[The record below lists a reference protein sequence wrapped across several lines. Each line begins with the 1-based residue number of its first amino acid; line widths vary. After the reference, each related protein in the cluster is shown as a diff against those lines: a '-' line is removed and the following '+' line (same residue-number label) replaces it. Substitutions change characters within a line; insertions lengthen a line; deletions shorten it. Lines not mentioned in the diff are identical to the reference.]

1 MEINSKRTQQQ
12 VRNFE
17 RTLQEYQFKEPF
29 SRFLT
34 QFYKN
39 NKQMGSSDRR
49 MNSRFCYNYFRL
61 GKAYSNLTV
70 VERLTIAEYL
80 CEENSD
86 VVSIFKNDWAHTN
99 HLTINEKIENVEQ
112 EYGDFL
118 EDVFPFSLELSAS
131 IDKTQFIIS
140 HFIQPN
146 LYIRIKK
153 GMEDKV
159 KKILLK
165 NEVPFEELRS
175 QTLSLPN
182 GTKLQQIKSIDGD
195 YEVQDLSSQQCLSEI
210 DIKPRSSWWD
220 CCAASGGKSLL
231 LLDKEP
237 NIKLLVSDVRLSILR
252 NLDERF
258 EKAGVKT
265 YYRKKIL
272 DLNNSVQHI
281 MAEEKFDGILLDA
294 PCSGSGT
301 WGRTPEMLS
310 KFKSEEILKYS
321 SLQKNIAKNVVP
333 YLKPGKTLI
342 YITCS
347 VFAAEN
353 EEITSYIS
361 NELGLELVS
370 QHSILGYDKKAD
382 SMFVAEFIKV

>member
-1 MEINSKRTQQQ
+1 MEVNTKRVQQQ

-17 RTLQEYQFKEPF
+17 RTLNEYQFKEPF
-29 SRFLT
+29 SRFLS

-61 GKAYSNLTV
+61 GRAFENLSFV
-70 VERLTIAEYL
+70 EKLSIAEFLCESDSAMVQVYKPEWSERLSL
-80 CEENSD
+80 DLEEK
-86 VVSIFKNDWAHTN
+86 VSFI
-99 HLTINEKIENVEQ
+99 EK

-118 EDVFPFSLELSAS
+118 DLVFPFSSSLS
-131 IDKTQFIIS
+131 KTIEKRAFIIS
-140 HFIQPN
+140 HFVQPN
-146 LYIRIKK
+146 LYIRLKH
-153 GMEDKV
+153 GMEKKV
-159 KKILLK
+159 KTALK
-165 NEVPFEELRS
+165 EHAVSFEVLSE

-182 GTKLQQIKSIDGD
+182 GTNLQQIKSLEGS
-195 YEVQDLSSQQCLSEI
+195 YEVQDWASQQSLNVVDVKANE
-210 DIKPRSSWWD
+210 SWWD

-258 EKAGVKT
+258 EKANVRT

-272 DLNNSVQHI
+272 DLSQPVDHI
-281 MAEEKFDGILLDA
+281 MQNESFDAILIDA

-301 WGRTPEMLS
+301 WGRTPEMLQ
-310 KFKSEEILKYS
+310 KFNATEIEYYS
-321 SLQKNIAKNVVP
+321 SLQKEIVKNTVP
-333 YLKPGKTLI
+333 YLSSGKTLI

-353 EEITSYIS
+353 EEISQYIS
-361 NELGLELVS
+361 NQLGLQLES
-370 QHSILGYDKKAD
+370 QQSIIGYDRKAD
-382 SMFVAEFIKV
+382 TMFVSKFKKI